1 MGGEDGHVRVVARIR
16 PLSKTEKE
24 KKCVEVIT
32 SLAALEKSI
41 NNTIKETNEPELLQV
56 QVPDAPKRWFELD
69 AVFDKNSTQE
79 EVYIKSGAR
88 KAVTESIFKGFNCT
102 VLAYGQTGAGK
113 TFSMGT
119 AITDITLSPMDGM
132 IPRCCVDL
140 FDAIQEKCDGNAKV
154 ELSYLEIYNEE
165 IRDLM
170 TDSEKPLKIR
180 ETLDGEVY
188 VSGLE
193 SRPVTTPL
201 EIGKYMEEA
210 ASRRQVA
217 ATAMNAVSSRSHAIC
232 TLRLS
237 GVVETA
243 DGSDKFSSKL
253 TLVDLAGSER
263 IKKTGAQGN
272 RRTEGINI
280 NKSLLILGQ
289 VVSALSDKGKG
300 GKLKRKPP
308 YRDSKLTRL
317 LQDSLGGNSQTIML
331 ACVSPAGYNI
341 DESINTLRYATSARN
356 IKNTAT
362 RNLVKNISPEEAA
375 KLQRENQL
383 LKQQVK
389 ELQETVKKL
398 TDQNTT
404 GVSFAVSDDEAS
416 VHSVATA
423 PLAGPEGAAAGE
435 DHTKHVHDLEKEVEA
450 LKKELAAAKTDAR
463 KSASASAIEMPA
475 MKVRIAQMEEELEQ
489 TQGLAEEN
497 EELRLE
503 LEDAKADAES
513 ARLAAAKL
521 SDIMDKLKELKED
534 EIDKKRVEYNHM
546 KKEEAW
552 VSFVFQMLNNHK
564 EQMTRL
570 HEDFDL
576 VLRIVESP
584 AMMSVPGTKPR
595 RNLWNAISGNL
606 NDEQVHDP
614 ELRQQLLR
622 DHVNFFCNKMREIEN
637 EIKAESHSLKQ
648 IRDGIKKDREKLQ
661 GDIGMTEFVR
671 ESLRKDDTDLLQQL
685 TEMLIGPIK
694 VHPDS

>member
-1 MGGEDGHVRVVARIR
+1 
-16 PLSKTEKE
+16 
-24 KKCVEVIT
+24 
-32 SLAALEKSI
+32 
-41 NNTIKETNEPELLQV
+41 
-56 QVPDAPKRWFELD
+56 
-69 AVFDKNSTQE
+69 
-79 EVYIKSGAR
+79 
-88 KAVTESIFKGFNCT
+88 
-102 VLAYGQTGAGK
+102 
-113 TFSMGT
+113 MGT
-119 AITDITLSPMDGM
+119 AVRGTEVTEMDGM

-140 FDAIQEKCDGNAKV
+140 FDCIAEKCDGNAKV

-165 IRDLM
+165 IRDLL
-170 TDSEKPLKIR
+170 TEDEKPLKIR

-193 SRPVTTPL
+193 SRVVCSP
-201 EIGKYMEEA
+201 EDIGKYMEEA
-210 ASRRQVA
+210 ANRRVVA

-232 TLRLS
+232 TLNIS

-263 IKKTGAQGN
+263 IKKTGAVGN
-272 RRTEGINI
+272 RRQEGINI
-280 NKSLLILGQ
+280 NKGLFILGQ
-289 VVSALSDKGKG
+289 VVSALSEKGKG

-317 LQDSLGGNSQTIML
+317 LQDSLGGNSRTIMV
-331 ACVSPAGYNI
+331 ACVSPADYNI

-356 IKNTAT
+356 IKNSAT

-389 ELQETVKKL
+389 ELQETVKRL
-398 TDQNTT
+398 TDQGMT
-404 GVSFAVSDDEAS
+404 VSFAISDDEAS

-423 PLAGPEGAAAGE
+423 PLTGPEGAE
-435 DHTKHVHDLEKEVEA
+435 DHSKRVHELEKEIES
-450 LKKELAAAKTDAR
+450 LKKEVQAAKSDVR
-463 KSASASAIEMPA
+463 KSASASAIELPA
-475 MKVRIAQMEEELEQ
+475 LKVQLAQMEEELEAAE
-489 TQGLAEEN
+489 GLASEN
-497 EELRLE
+497 EELRAE

-584 AMMSVPGTKPR
+584 AMMTVPGSKPK
-595 RNLWNAISGNL
+595 RNIWNALAGSL
-606 NDEQVHDP
+606 KDEQMHDP

-671 ESLRKDDTDLLQQL
+671 ESLRKDDSDLLQQL

-694 VHPDS
+694 VHTESS

>member
-1 MGGEDGHVRVVARIR
+1 
-16 PLSKTEKE
+16 
-24 KKCVEVIT
+24 
-32 SLAALEKSI
+32 
-41 NNTIKETNEPELLQV
+41 
-56 QVPDAPKRWFELD
+56 
-69 AVFDKNSTQE
+69 
-79 EVYIKSGAR
+79 
-88 KAVTESIFKGFNCT
+88 
-102 VLAYGQTGAGK
+102 
-113 TFSMGT
+113 MGT
-119 AITDITLSPMDGM
+119 AVHGTTVTEMDGI

-140 FDAIQEKCDGNAKV
+140 FDCIAEKCDGNAKV

-165 IRDLM
+165 INDLLVE
-170 TDSEKPLKIR
+170 TKKPLKIR

-193 SRPVTTPL
+193 SRVVSSPI
-201 EIGKYMEEA
+201 EIGTFMEEA
-210 ASRRQVA
+210 AKRRNVA

-232 TLRLS
+232 TLNIS
-237 GVVETA
+237 GVTETA
-243 DGSDKFSSKL
+243 EGSDKFSSKL
-253 TLVDLAGSER
+253 VLVDLAGSER
-263 IKKTGAQGN
+263 IKKTGAQGG
-272 RRTEGINI
+272 RRQEGINI
-280 NKSLLILGQ
+280 NKGLFILGQ
-289 VVSALSDKGKG
+289 VVSALSERGKG

-317 LQDSLGGNSQTIML
+317 LQDSLGGNSRTIMV
-331 ACVSPAGYNI
+331 ACVSPADYNI
-341 DESINTLRYATSARN
+341 DESVNTLRYATSARN

-389 ELQETVKKL
+389 DLTDTVKKL
-398 TDQNTT
+398 TDTQSRE
-404 GVSFAVSDDEAS
+404 GVSFALSDDEMS

-423 PLAGPEGAAAGE
+423 PLTGPEGAE
-435 DHTKHVHDLEKEVEA
+435 DHSKRVHDLEKEVEA
-450 LKKELAAAKTDAR
+450 LRKELSAAKGDVR
-463 KSASASAIEMPA
+463 KSATASAIELPA
-475 MKVRIAQMEEELEQ
+475 MKVELAHLKEELEEAE
-489 TQGLAEEN
+489 GLAAEN

-503 LEDAKADAES
+503 LDDAKADAES

-521 SDIMDKLKELKED
+521 ADIMDKLKELKED
-534 EIDKKRVEYNHM
+534 ELDKKRVEYNHM

-564 EQMTRL
+564 DQMARL

-584 AMMSVPGTKPR
+584 AMMTVPGQKPK

-648 IRDGIKKDREKLQ
+648 IRDGIKKDRERLQ
-661 GDIGMTEFVR
+661 GDIGMNEFVR

-694 VHPDS
+694 VYAETP

>member
-1 MGGEDGHVRVVARIR
+1 
-16 PLSKTEKE
+16 
-24 KKCVEVIT
+24 
-32 SLAALEKSI
+32 
-41 NNTIKETNEPELLQV
+41 
-56 QVPDAPKRWFELD
+56 
-69 AVFDKNSTQE
+69 
-79 EVYIKSGAR
+79 
-88 KAVTESIFKGFNCT
+88 
-102 VLAYGQTGAGK
+102 
-113 TFSMGT
+113 MGT
-119 AITDITLSPMDGM
+119 AVQGTTVTEDDGM

-140 FDAIQEKCDGNAKV
+140 FDCIAEKCDGNAKV

-165 IRDLM
+165 IRDLLQEEDN
-170 TDSEKPLKIR
+170 TPLKIR
-180 ETLDGEVY
+180 ETLDGQVY
-188 VSGLE
+188 VSGLV
-193 SRPVTTPL
+193 SRAVTSPL
-201 EIGKYMEEA
+201 DIGACMAEA
-210 ASRRQVA
+210 ATRRVTA

-232 TLRLS
+232 TLKVS
-237 GVVETA
+237 GVVESN
-243 DGSDKFSSKL
+243 GSDDKFSSKL

-272 RRTEGINI
+272 RRQEGINI
-280 NKSLLILGQ
+280 NKGLFILGQ
-289 VVSALSDKGKG
+289 VVSALSEKGKE

-317 LQDSLGGNSQTIML
+317 LQDSLGGNSRTIML
-331 ACVSPAGYNI
+331 ACVSPAAYNI

-356 IKNTAT
+356 IKNAAT
-362 RNLVKNISPEEAA
+362 RNIVKSISPEEAA

-383 LKQQVK
+383 MKQQVR
-389 ELQETVKKL
+389 ELQETVKRF
-398 TDQNTT
+398 TDAHSQQQQQQQQT
-404 GVSFAVSDDEAS
+404 GVSFLALSDDELS

-423 PLAGPEGAAAGE
+423 PIGPEE
-435 DHTKHVHDLEKEVEA
+435 HSKRVHDLEKEVEA
-450 LKKELAAAKTDAR
+450 LKKELLAAKSDVR
-463 KSASASAIEMPA
+463 KSATASAIELPA
-475 MKVRIAQMEEELEQ
+475 MKVQIAQMEEELEQ
-489 TQGLAEEN
+489 AEGLAAEN
-497 EELRLE
+497 EELRAE

-564 EQMTRL
+564 EQMARL

-584 AMMSVPGTKPR
+584 AMMTIPGQKPK
-595 RNLWNAISGNL
+595 RNLWNAMSGNL
-606 NDEQVHDP
+606 SDEQVHDP

-661 GDIGMTEFVR
+661 GDIGVTEFVK
-671 ESLRKDDTDLLQQL
+671 ETLRKDDTDLLQQL

-694 VHPDS
+694 VHTEAS

>member
-1 MGGEDGHVRVVARIR
+1 
-16 PLSKTEKE
+16 
-24 KKCVEVIT
+24 
-32 SLAALEKSI
+32 
-41 NNTIKETNEPELLQV
+41 
-56 QVPDAPKRWFELD
+56 
-69 AVFDKNSTQE
+69 
-79 EVYIKSGAR
+79 
-88 KAVTESIFKGFNCT
+88 
-102 VLAYGQTGAGK
+102 
-113 TFSMGT
+113 MGT
-119 AITDITLSPMDGM
+119 AVHGSTVTENDGM

-140 FDAIQEKCDGNAKV
+140 FDCIAEKCDGNAKV

-165 IRDLM
+165 IRDLLAEA
-170 TDSEKPLKIR
+170 EKPLKIR

-188 VSGLE
+188 VSGQE
-193 SRPVTTPL
+193 QRVVNSPV
-201 EIGKYMEEA
+201 EIGTFMEEA
-210 ASRRQVA
+210 AKRRVVA

-232 TLRLS
+232 TLRVS

-263 IKKTGAQGN
+263 IKKTGAEGS
-272 RRTEGINI
+272 RRQEGINI

-317 LQDSLGGNSQTIML
+317 LQDSLGGNSRTIML
-331 ACVSPAGYNI
+331 ACVSPAAYNI

-389 ELQETVKKL
+389 ELQETVRKL
-398 TDQNTT
+398 TDQNTA
-404 GVSFAVSDDEAS
+404 GVSFAVSDDEMS

-423 PLAGPEGAAAGE
+423 PLTGPEGAE
-435 DHTKHVHDLEKEVEA
+435 EHTKRVHDLEKEVEA
-450 LKKELAAAKTDAR
+450 LKKELMHAKSDVR

-475 MKVRIAQMEEELEQ
+475 MKVQIAQLQEELEQ
-489 TQGLAEEN
+489 AEGLAQEN
-497 EELRLE
+497 LELRTE
-503 LEDAKADAES
+503 LDDAKADAES

-584 AMMSVPGTKPR
+584 AMMTVPGAKPK
-595 RNLWNAISGNL
+595 RNLWNAISGQP
-606 NDEQVHDP
+606 NDEQVYDP

-694 VHPDS
+694 VHDP

>member
-1 MGGEDGHVRVVARIR
+1 
-16 PLSKTEKE
+16 
-24 KKCVEVIT
+24 
-32 SLAALEKSI
+32 
-41 NNTIKETNEPELLQV
+41 
-56 QVPDAPKRWFELD
+56 
-69 AVFDKNSTQE
+69 
-79 EVYIKSGAR
+79 
-88 KAVTESIFKGFNCT
+88 
-102 VLAYGQTGAGK
+102 
-113 TFSMGT
+113 MGT
-119 AITDITLSPMDGM
+119 AVRGATVTEDDGM

-140 FDAIQEKCDGNAKV
+140 FECIADKCDGNAKV

-165 IRDLM
+165 IRDLLAHV
-170 TDSEKPLKIR
+170 EKPLKIR
-180 ETLDGEVY
+180 ETMDGEVY
-188 VSGLE
+188 VSGQE
-193 SRPVTTPL
+193 SRVVTSPA
-201 EIGKYMEEA
+201 EIGTYMEEA
-210 ASRRQVA
+210 ASKRVVA

-232 TLRLS
+232 TLRVS
-237 GVVETA
+237 GVVESVE
-243 DGSDKFSSKL
+243 GSDKFSSKL

-263 IKKTGAQGN
+263 IKKTGAEGS
-272 RRTEGINI
+272 RRQEGINI

-289 VVSALSDKGKG
+289 VVSALSDKGKN

-308 YRDSKLTRL
+308 YRDSKLTRM
-317 LQDSLGGNSQTIML
+317 LQDSLGGNSRTIML

-383 LKQQVK
+383 LKNQVK
-389 ELQETVKKL
+389 ELQDTVRKL
-398 TDQNTT
+398 TDQSAT
-404 GVSFAVSDDEAS
+404 GVAFAISDDEQS

-423 PLAGPEGAAAGE
+423 PLAGPEGAE
-435 DHTKHVHDLEKEVEA
+435 EHSKRVHDLEKEVEA
-450 LKKELAAAKTDAR
+450 LKKELTHAKTDMR
-463 KSASASAIEMPA
+463 KSASASAIELPA
-475 MKVRIAQMEEELEQ
+475 MKVQIAQMTEELEQ
-489 TQGLAEEN
+489 AEGLAEEN
-497 EELRLE
+497 LELRTE
-503 LEDAKADAES
+503 LQDAKADAES

-564 EQMTRL
+564 EQMARL

-584 AMMSVPGTKPR
+584 AMMTVPGQKPK
-595 RNLWNAISGNL
+595 RNLWNAISGGM

-637 EIKAESHSLKQ
+637 EIKAESISLKQ

-694 VHPDS
+694 VHDP

>member
-1 MGGEDGHVRVVARIR
+1 MVVDDESSNVRVVARIR
-16 PLSKTEKE
+16 PLSKTELERKS
-24 KKCVEVIT
+24 VEAIV
-32 SLAALEKSI
+32 SMSSLEKSL
-41 NNTIKETNEPELLQV
+41 NTGYQPTTDPELLQV
-56 QVPDAPKRWFELD
+56 KVPDGQKRWFELD
-69 AVFDKNSTQE
+69 AVFDKNSSQE
-79 EVYIKSGAR
+79 EVYIRCGAR
-88 KAVTESIFKGFNCT
+88 HAVRENIFKGFNCT

-119 AITDITLSPMDGM
+119 AVHGVTVTENDGM

-140 FDAIQEKCDGNAKV
+140 FDCIKEKCDGNAKV

-165 IRDLM
+165 IRDLLAEE
-170 TDSEKPLKIR
+170 EKPLKIR
-180 ETLDGEVY
+180 ETLDGGVY
-188 VSGLE
+188 VSGQEDRVVL
-193 SRPVTTPL
+193 SPID
-201 EIGKYMEEA
+201 IGKLMEEA
-210 ASRRQVA
+210 AKKRVVA

-232 TLRLS
+232 TLKIS
-237 GVVETA
+237 GVVESA

-263 IKKTGAQGN
+263 IKKTGAQGG
-272 RRTEGINI
+272 RAKEGINI
-280 NKSLLILGQ
+280 NKGLFILGQ
-289 VVSALSDKGKG
+289 VVSALSERGKG

-308 YRDSKLTRL
+308 FRDSKLTRL
-317 LQDSLGGNSQTIML
+317 LQDSLGGNSRTIML
-331 ACVSPAGYNI
+331 ACVSPAAYNI

-356 IKNTAT
+356 IKNSAT

-383 LKQQVK
+383 MKQQVK
-389 ELQETVKKL
+389 ELQETVKRL
-398 TDQNTT
+398 MDQNTT
-404 GVSFAVSDDEAS
+404 TVSFAVSDDEAS

-423 PLAGPEGAAAGE
+423 PLTGPEAAD
-435 DHTKHVHDLEKEVEA
+435 DHTKRVHDLEKEVES
-450 LKKELAAAKTDAR
+450 LKKEVLAAKSDVR
-463 KSASASAIEMPA
+463 KSASASAIELPA
-475 MKVRIAQMEEELEQ
+475 LKVQIAQMTEELEQ
-489 TQGLAEEN
+489 AEGLAAEN
-497 EELRLE
+497 EELRVE
-503 LEDAKADAES
+503 LADAKADAES

-584 AMMSVPGTKPR
+584 AMMSVPGNKPR
-595 RNLWNAISGNL
+595 RNLWNAISGN

-694 VHPDS
+694 VHSDP

>member
-1 MGGEDGHVRVVARIR
+1 
-16 PLSKTEKE
+16 
-24 KKCVEVIT
+24 
-32 SLAALEKSI
+32 
-41 NNTIKETNEPELLQV
+41 
-56 QVPDAPKRWFELD
+56 
-69 AVFDKNSTQE
+69 
-79 EVYIKSGAR
+79 
-88 KAVTESIFKGFNCT
+88 
-102 VLAYGQTGAGK
+102 
-113 TFSMGT
+113 MGT
-119 AITDITLSPMDGM
+119 AVRGSTVDDMDGM
-132 IPRCCVDL
+132 IPRCVVDL
-140 FDAIQEKCDGNAKV
+140 FDSIAEKCDGNAKV

-165 IRDLM
+165 IRDLLVEK
-170 TDSEKPLKIR
+170 EKPLKIR

-193 SRPVTTPL
+193 TRIVASPV

-210 ASRRQVA
+210 AGRRVVA

-232 TLRLS
+232 TLHVS
-237 GVVETA
+237 GVVETGE
-243 DGSDKFSSKL
+243 GSDKFSSKL

-263 IKKTGAQGN
+263 VKKTGAQGA
-272 RRTEGINI
+272 RAKEGINI
-280 NKSLLILGQ
+280 NKGLFILGQ

-317 LQDSLGGNSQTIML
+317 LQDSLGGNSRTIMV
-331 ACVSPAGYNI
+331 ACVSPADYNI

-356 IKNTAT
+356 IKNSAT

-389 ELQETVKKL
+389 ELQETVKQL
-398 TDQNTT
+398 TTDQNATT
-404 GVSFAVSDDEAS
+404 GVSFALSDDEAS

-423 PLAGPEGAAAGE
+423 PLTGPEGAE
-435 DHTKHVHDLEKEVEA
+435 EHSKRVHELEKEVES
-450 LKKELAAAKTDAR
+450 LKKELLTAKGDIR
-463 KSASASAIEMPA
+463 KSVSASAVELPA
-475 MKVRIAQMEEELEQ
+475 MKVQVAQMQEELEAAEA
-489 TQGLAEEN
+489 LAEEN
-497 EELRLE
+497 EALRAE
-503 LEDAKADAES
+503 LEDAKTDAES
-513 ARLAAAKL
+513 ARHAAAKL

-564 EQMTRL
+564 DQMTRL

-584 AMMSVPGTKPR
+584 SMMTAPGQKPR
-595 RNLWNAISGNL
+595 GRGIWNSLTGNL

-671 ESLRKDDTDLLQQL
+671 ESLRKDDSELLQQL

-694 VHPDS
+694 VHTPSDS

>member
-1 MGGEDGHVRVVARIR
+1 MGDGDGHVRVVARIR

-24 KKCVEVIT
+24 RKCEEVIT
-32 SLAALEKSI
+32 SLAALERSVHK
-41 NNTIKETNEPELLQV
+41 TIKISDEPELLQV
-56 QVPDAPKRWFELD
+56 AIPDAPKRWFELD

-79 EVYIKSGAR
+79 ECYLKSGAR

-119 AITDITLSPMDGM
+119 AITDITLSPSDGM

-140 FDAIQEKCDGNAKV
+140 FDAIAEKCDGNAKV

-165 IRDLM
+165 IRDLL
-170 TDSEKPLKIR
+170 TDSEKALKVR
-180 ETLDGEVY
+180 ENLEGEVY
-188 VSGLE
+188 VSGLD
-193 SRPVTTPL
+193 SFPVTSPL

-210 ASRRQVA
+210 AGRRKTA

-232 TLRLS
+232 TLRIS
-237 GVVETA
+237 GVVETSE
-243 DGSDKFSSKL
+243 GSDKFSSKL

-263 IKKTGAQGN
+263 IKKTGAAGT

-289 VVSALSDKGKG
+289 VVSALSEKGKG

-389 ELQETVKKL
+389 ELQEAVRKL
-398 TDQNTT
+398 TDQNAT
-404 GVSFAVSDDEAS
+404 GVAFAISDDETS

-423 PLAGPEGAAAGE
+423 PLTGPEGGNE
-435 DHTKHVHDLEKEVEA
+435 DHSKHVHDLEKEVEA
-450 LKKELAAAKTDAR
+450 LKKELSSAKNDAR

-475 MKVRIAQMEEELEQ
+475 MKVQIAQMEEELEQ
-489 TQGLAEEN
+489 AQGLEQEN

-503 LEDAKADAES
+503 LDDAKQDAES

-694 VHPDS
+694 VHSDP